1 MDSLNN
7 GYSRNVSLLTRETL
21 ALILAGGRG
30 SRLYELTDWRA
41 KPALYFGGKYR
52 IVDFPLSNCINSG
65 VRRMGV
71 LTQYKAHSLIRHLVH
86 GWSWFQAGSREFVEI
101 LPASQ
106 RVGGEWYRG
115 TADAVYQNLD
125 IIRTHSPRFVL
136 VLSGDH
142 VYKMDYGP
150 FLAIHNETKADMSV
164 SCVEVPCDEAAGQL
178 GVMTVDENNR
188 VIAFDEKP
196 EKPNSI
202 PGKPGL
208 CLASMGNYI
217 FNTEFLYEQ
226 LIKDADT
233 RESQH
238 DFGKNLI
245 PAIIKDYRVYAYP
258 FRDPQTGNQAY
269 WRDVGTLDAYWEA
282 NMELVSVLPQLNL
295 YDTKWPV
302 FTHQTQAPP
311 AKFVFDDD
319 ERRGMATQSMV
330 SGGCVVSGS
339 RVKNSLLFSRCKTN
353 AHAEIS
359 DSVLLPD
366 VVIGEKARLK
376 RCIIDSGTVIADG
389 MVIGEDHDLDR
400 ERGFRVTESGLTL
413 VTPDMLNQQLH
424 HTR

>member
-1 MDSLNN
+1 
-7 GYSRNVSLLTRETL
+7 
-21 ALILAGGRG
+21 
-30 SRLYELTDWRA
+30 
-41 KPALYFGGKYR
+41 
-52 IVDFPLSNCINSG
+52 
-65 VRRMGV
+65 
-71 LTQYKAHSLIRHLVH
+71 
-86 GWSWFQAGSREFVEI
+86 
-101 LPASQ
+101 
-106 RVGGEWYRG
+106 
-115 TADAVYQNLD
+115 
-125 IIRTHSPRFVL
+125 
-136 VLSGDH
+136 
-142 VYKMDYGP
+142 MDYGP

-202 PGKPGL
+202 PGKPGF
-208 CLASMGNYI
+208 CLASMGNYV

-233 RESQH
+233 KESQH

-258 FRDPQTGNQAY
+258 FRDPQTGKQAY

-282 NMELVSVLPQLNL
+282 NMELVSVTPQLNL
-295 YDTKWPV
+295 YDTQWPV

-311 AKFVFDDD
+311 AKFVFDEDD
-319 ERRGMATQSMV
+319 RRGMATQSMV

-339 RVKNSLLFSRCKTN
+339 TVKNSLLFSRCKTN
-353 AHAEIS
+353 AHAKIS

-376 RCIIDSGTVIADG
+376 RCIIDSGSIIKDG
-389 MVIGEDHDLDR
+389 MVICEDHDLDR

-413 VTPDMLNQQLH
+413 VTPDMLDQQLH